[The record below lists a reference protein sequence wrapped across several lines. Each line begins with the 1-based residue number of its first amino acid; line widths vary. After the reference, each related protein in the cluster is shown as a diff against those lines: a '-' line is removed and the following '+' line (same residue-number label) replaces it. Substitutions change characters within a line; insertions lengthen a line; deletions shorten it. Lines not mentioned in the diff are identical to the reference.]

1 MNGERDSLR
10 PDDQAAGL
18 SYPGHGAGIFDAGR
32 NAEDPAGLQDPVST
46 SSIPEELLLDAPKEE
61 TPEER
66 NPVRARRALRR
77 LQNGPPSEF
86 EQIIDLLYEW
96 REHSPRAQVT
106 EVMRTLMTRN
116 HNMDD
121 RSSIKMM
128 RNLIQEAR
136 KAKIDEAVA
145 KLGLDE
151 AERVLGLKSD
161 PEDK

>member
-1 MNGERDSLR
+1 MSNEIWNNDERPGGVFGITTVQTPRVLLEADNALETER
-10 PDDQAAGL
+10 VAAPQAEEAGQIEG
-18 SYPGHGAGIFDAGR
+18 GHR
-32 NAEDPAGLQDPVST
+32 DPSRT
-46 SSIPEELLLDAPKEE
+46 
-61 TPEER
+61 
-66 NPVRARRALRR
+66 RRALRR

-136 KAKIDEAVA
+136 KAKIDEAIA

-151 AERVLGLKSD
+151 AERVLGLK
-161 PEDK
+161 PEEDK